1 MAAAAAATTTAA
13 AAAAAVVVLLLL
25 LLLLVVVVVV
35 AVVTTG
41 TPGCCEGDP
50 FSYSNICSI
59 LFFVQLADVS
69 IPLTSIEIGGLLST
83 KVLSTGDWMIII
95 SVAFSVLIIEEFR
108 KFIVN
113 SKIFAIKT
121 S

>member
-1 MAAAAAATTTAA
+1 MNCRSQEESVFSLGAFSNRAINYAFLCSFA
-13 AAAAAVVVLLLL
+13 LL
-25 LLLLVVVVVV
+25 
-35 AVVTTG
+35 
-41 TPGCCEGDP
+41 
-50 FSYSNICSI
+50 

-69 IPLTSIEIGGLLST
+69 IPLTSIEIGSLLST

-95 SVAFSVLIIEEFR
+95 SVAFSVLVIEEFR